1 MTHAVD
7 QAGAVACFLIQNL
20 AQVIADLGLVLPV
33 VDILLHLLK
42 LLDDAQVCTAVARA
56 LQRGNRSR
64 DRRIG
69 IRTGRRSNTHGERR
83 VVTAAM
89 LGVQDQTAVEQLSLV
104 IVEFA
109 GRTDEVQNILC
120 SRTVRIRHMQEHGI
134 IIKVAA
140 FCLIRMRND
149 NRELGHQADALTHN
163 VLDRG
168 FIRVRIIGIQCQ
180 RCACQLVHDVAAR
193 RTHDHI
199 LGEVVRQGTLQTDG
213 VLKFRQLTAARQL
226 AAHKQITD
234 LLKAEAVFLLQTVNQ
249 IVYIISAIGQAAFD
263 RLALALVQNI
273 AVYVAQMRSTDQNTG
288 TVRVTQAALDA
299 VARKQIRWELVV
311 HTKALTQFMQK
322 FFLYIIRLN
331 RHSAFS
337 FPSQ

>member
-1 MTHAVD
+1 
-7 QAGAVACFLIQNL
+7 
-20 AQVIADLGLVLPV
+20 
-33 VDILLHLLK
+33 
-42 LLDDAQVCTAVARA
+42 
-56 LQRGNRSR
+56 
-64 DRRIG
+64 
-69 IRTGRRSNTHGERR
+69 
-83 VVTAAM
+83 
-89 LGVQDQTAVEQLSLV
+89 
-104 IVEFA
+104 
-109 GRTDEVQNILC
+109 
-120 SRTVRIRHMQEHGI
+120 MQEHGI

-140 FCLIRMRND
+140 FCLICVRND
-149 NRELGHQADALTHN
+149 NRELGHQADALTHD

-168 FIRVRIIGIQCQ
+168 FIRIRIIGIQCQ

-199 LGEVVRQGTLQTDG
+199 LGEVVRQGTLQTNG
-213 VLKFRQLTAARQL
+213 MLKFRQLTAARQL

-249 IVYIISAIGQAAFD
+249 VIYIISAIGQAAFD
-263 RLALALVQNI
+263 RLTLALVDDI
-273 AVYVAQMRSTDQNTG
+273 TVYIAQMRSTDQNTG
-288 TVRVTQAALDA
+288 TVRITQAALDA
-299 VARKQIRWELVV
+299 VARKQIGWELVV